1 MKIHLIVACLA
12 ASFAVTSATAQTSA
26 PASNKP
32 ETGCT
37 PSAATSTSGQTT
49 TGSTANSMA
58 IDKNAILPSASGHA
72 SSAAPTVQSNGEP
85 MQVRPECPPDQ
96 AKPQPSNER

>member
-1 MKIHLIVACLA
+1 
-12 ASFAVTSATAQTSA
+12 
-26 PASNKP
+26 
-32 ETGCT
+32 
-37 PSAATSTSGQTT
+37 
-49 TGSTANSMA
+49 MA

-96 AKPQPSNER
+96 AKPQPSSER